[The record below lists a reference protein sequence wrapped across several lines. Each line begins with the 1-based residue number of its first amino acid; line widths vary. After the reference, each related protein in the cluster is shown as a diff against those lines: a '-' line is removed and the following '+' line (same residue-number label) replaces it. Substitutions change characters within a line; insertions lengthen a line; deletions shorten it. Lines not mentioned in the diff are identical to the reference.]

1 MHECYFSFLLATRS
15 AMLGL
20 AAFLTYQPRT
30 AVSTMAVSHRLLS
43 STPTNKG
50 RETSGMMHRW
60 EMAVAAQG
68 VPVGA
73 VDGSGCAGD
82 AADTGRSTALVWA
95 EGCCDG

>member
-1 MHECYFSFLLATRS
+1 VEI
-15 AMLGL
+15 
-20 AAFLTYQPRT
+20 
-30 AVSTMAVSHRLLS
+30 RL
-43 STPTNKG
+43 P
-50 RETSGMMHRW
+50 
-60 EMAVAAQG
+60 G